1 MFFVVAFFVINA
13 NASPAPKFFQEALAV
28 PAECRNQEHDGWCD
42 YYAGVGLCMDLP
54 EMMSEICK
62 SSCGLCDMPP
72 TDDPV
77 DTVQSDDPADEYVGN
92 WKVNPKTSEYVVKC
106 EKLSPSSLE
115 CTGSDAAKSKLRIND
130 SGVFFDALKD
140 GFEPVMGNL
149 VKHPDEDDE
158 INFGSDLG
166 VWVRADD
173 PADEYVG
180 NWNDKT
186 SKYVWK
192 CDKLSPSSLECTGSD
207 AAKCKL
213 RINDSGVFFDALK
226 DGFEP
231 VMGNEDED
239 EIDFGSD
246 VGVWI
251 RQAEEAT
258 VQEVPRAMYP
268 Y

>member
-1 MFFVVAFFVINA
+1 
-13 NASPAPKFFQEALAV
+13 
-28 PAECRNQEHDGWCD
+28 
-42 YYAGVGLCMDLP
+42 
-54 EMMSEICK
+54 
-62 SSCGLCDMPP
+62 
-72 TDDPV
+72 
-77 DTVQSDDPADEYVGN
+77 
-92 WKVNPKTSEYVVKC
+92 
-106 EKLSPSSLE
+106 
-115 CTGSDAAKSKLRIND
+115 
-130 SGVFFDALKD
+130 
-140 GFEPVMGNL
+140 MGNL

-158 INFGSDLG
+158 IDFGSDLG

-180 NWNDKT
+180 NWKDKT

-231 VMGNEDED
+231 VMGNLVEHPNED

-246 VGVWI
+246 VGVWY
-251 RQAEEAT
+251 RWT
-258 VQEVPRAMYP
+258 T
-268 Y
+268 